1 MIGSMFVS
9 YLRNDYI
16 SKQHGTDDSL
26 VTFPRNRFYREER
39 NWAKIDGDFRIV
51 GARVIT
57 RSGLHNDARVHE

>member
-1 MIGSMFVS
+1 MFVS

-26 VTFPRNRFYREER
+26 VTFLRNRFPERREIGR
-39 NWAKIDGDFRIV
+39 KFDGDFRIV